1 MTRRRKPNSDWRK
14 ERRNREGSVYEYK
27 GKVYARVQ
35 LIGEDGKR
43 KDKKVLAKSRKH
55 ARELIATLKTE
66 VKAHGD
72 SVLDSYRMTFGELA
86 KIYETVKLVPARY
99 EDGRKVA
106 GLRSWRY
113 TKSFLPTLV
122 THFGRRQLRSIKHSD
137 LEAFRLERLGTPVRC
152 GTDEDDE
159 PIYRPR
165 RMASV
170 HRELGLLRAMLRY
183 AEREGW
189 IVKSPFD
196 GNTGLISTANETKR
210 DRILTREEEKRLLAG
225 CTGRRKHLKPILLAA
240 LDTGMRR
247 GELFK
252 LTWQDVDLAANL
264 IHVRATNTKTETER
278 TVGITD
284 RLRAELERIYA
295 EHPENYPGPIFG
307 VLDNVKTAFTGLRED
322 AKLKDFRFHDLR
334 HTAITRMIQC
344 GLPAA
349 EVMKI
354 SGHTQ
359 YSTFSRYV
367 NVNQEAA
374 RRGAE
379 LLTAYLAQPPRKPEK
394 VQESDA
400 VN

>member
-1 MTRRRKPNSDWRK
+1 MARRKKLTSDWRK

-27 GKVYARVQ
+27 GKIYARVQ

-55 ARELIATLKTE
+55 ARELITTLKGE

-72 SVLDSYRMTFGELA
+72 SVLDSYRMTFGGLA
-86 KIYETVKLVPARY
+86 KVYETVKLVPARY

-113 TKSFLPTLV
+113 TKSFMPTLV
-122 THFGRRQLRSIKHSD
+122 AHFGRRQLRSIRHSD

-152 GTDEDDE
+152 GTDENDE

-189 IVKSPFD
+189 IVRSPFD
-196 GNTGLISTANETKR
+196 GNSGLISTANETKR
-210 DRILTREEEKRLLAG
+210 DRILTRDEEMRLLAG
-225 CTGRRKHLKPILLAA
+225 CVGRREHLRPILMAA

-252 LTWQDVDLAANL
+252 LTWEDVDLNAKL
-264 IHVRATNTKTETER
+264 IYVRATKVFR
-278 TVGITD
+278 TIRKD
-284 RLRAELERIYA
+284 PQKSMSRSLRLYWYDILLES
-295 EHPENYPGPIFG
+295 
-307 VLDNVKTAFTGLRED
+307 L
-322 AKLKDFRFHDLR
+322 
-334 HTAITRMIQC
+334 
-344 GLPAA
+344 
-349 EVMKI
+349 
-354 SGHTQ
+354 
-359 YSTFSRYV
+359 
-367 NVNQEAA
+367 
-374 RRGAE
+374 
-379 LLTAYLAQPPRKPEK
+379 
-394 VQESDA
+394 
-400 VN
+400 

>member
-1 MTRRRKPNSDWRK
+1 MARNRKSTRDWRK

-27 GKVYARVQ
+27 GKIYARVQ
-35 LIGEDGKR
+35 FIGEDGKR
-43 KDKKVLAKSRKH
+43 KDKKVLAKNRKH
-55 ARELIATLKTE
+55 ARELITTLKGE
-66 VKAHGD
+66 VKTHGD
-72 SVLDSYRMTFGELA
+72 IVLDSYRMTFGELA
-86 KIYETVKLVPARY
+86 KVYEKVKLVPARY

-122 THFGRRQLRSIKHSD
+122 NHFGRRQLRSIKHSD
-137 LEAFRLERLGTPVRC
+137 LEAFRIERLGTPVRC

-189 IVKSPFD
+189 IVRSPFD

-210 DRILTREEEKRLLAG
+210 DRILTREEEKQLLAG
-225 CTGRRKHLKPILLAA
+225 CLGRRKHLRPILMAA

-252 LTWQDVDLAANL
+252 LTWEDVDLNARL
-264 IHVRATNTKTETER
+264 IHVRATNTKTQTER
-278 TVGITD
+278 TVGVTD
-284 RLRAELERIYA
+284 RLHAELERIKA
-295 EHPENYPGPIFG
+295 EHPDDYAGPIFG

-322 AKLKDFRFHDLR
+322 TKLRDFRFHDLR
-334 HTAITRMIQC
+334 HTAITRMIQS

-379 LLTAYLAQPPRKPEK
+379 LLTAYLAQTPRKADTI
-394 VQESDA
+394 QATDA
-400 VN
+400 LN

>member
-1 MTRRRKPNSDWRK
+1 MTRKRRPTLDWRK

-27 GKVYARVQ
+27 GKIYARVQ

-43 KDKKVLAKSRKH
+43 KDKKVVARNRKH
-55 ARELIATLKTE
+55 ARELVTTLKGE
-66 VKAHGD
+66 VKTHGD
-72 SVLDSYRMTFGELA
+72 AVLDSYRMTFGELA

-99 EDGRKVA
+99 EDGRKIA

-122 THFGRRQLRSIKHSD
+122 NHFGRRQLRSIKHSD

-152 GTDEDDE
+152 GTDEDDN

-165 RMASV
+165 RVASV

-196 GNTGLISTANETKR
+196 GNSGVISTAHETKR
-210 DRILTREEEKRLLAG
+210 DRILTREEEKRLLDG
-225 CTGRRKHLKPILLAA
+225 CAGRRKHLRPILMAA

-252 LTWQDVDLAANL
+252 LTWEDVDLNMKL
-264 IHVRATNTKTETER
+264 IHVRATNTKTQTER

-284 RLRAELERIYA
+284 RLHAELERMRAQHPDNYA
-295 EHPENYPGPIFG
+295 GPIFG
-307 VLDNVKTAFTGLRED
+307 VLDNVKTAFTGLRSD
-322 AKLKDFRFHDLR
+322 TKLHDFRFHDLR

-367 NVNQEAA
+367 NVNQESA

-379 LLTAYLAQPPRKPEK
+379 LLTAYLSATAK
-394 VQESDA
+394 VAENIQESKA